1 MDKDREQALVRSC
14 QQGDRQALGTLV
26 RYYEKPVYN
35 AAYRVLGNRDE
46 ASDVTQTAFLK
57 VFENLDRYDPKHRL
71 FSWLYRI
78 ALNEA
83 IDQIRRQNR
92 LETLA
97 EERCGGNEGP
107 ERIAAAAER
116 SRQVQEVLMELSVEY
131 RTVLVMHYFTEC
143 SYRDI
148 AEILDL
154 PEKTVKSRLF
164 TARQQMKERLASL
177 GIVNP

>member
-14 QQGDRQALGTLV
+14 QQGDRQALDTLV
-26 RYYEKPVYN
+26 RHYEKPVFN
-35 AAYRVLGNRDE
+35 AAFRILGNTDE

-83 IDQIRRQNR
+83 IDQIRRRNR
-92 LETLA
+92 LEPLA
-97 EERCGGNEGP
+97 DERCAGNESP
-107 ERIAAAAER
+107 ERVTAEAER
-116 SRQVQEVLMELSVEY
+116 ARRVQAVLMELSVDY
-131 RTVLVMHYFTEC
+131 RTVIVMHYFTEC

-148 AEILDL
+148 AGILDL

-164 TARQQMKERLASL
+164 TARQQMKEKLAAL
-177 GIVNP
+177 GITNP